1 MIIYNFYDFGFGN
14 FSPNNS
20 LVRFCAPNNQSV
32 WLIKVASPLSFSV
45 AHKSTFKKPP
55 PLIKNLFF

>member
-1 MIIYNFYDFGFGN
+1 MIIYNFHDFGFGN

-32 WLIKVASPLSFSV
+32 WLIEIACPLSFSV
-45 AHKSTFKKPP
+45 AYEFMEMTWI
-55 PLIKNLFF
+55 LG